1 MTYLG
6 DPSATTSGNT
16 LVLHYDAR
24 YAATN
29 YVLVPIKSVPKKR
42 KVKKVKKTKS
52 SYGRV
57 VEP

>member
-6 DPSATTSGNT
+6 NPSATTSGNT

-24 YAATN
+24 YTSAN
-29 YVLVPIKSVPKKR
+29 YVLVPVKSVPKKR
-42 KVKKVKKTKS
+42 KVKKVKKAKS

>member
-1 MTYLG
+1 MIY
-6 DPSATTSGNT
+6 ATATSGVILLPINSST
-16 LVLHYDAR
+16 CAS
-24 YAATN
+24 TGF
-29 YVLVPIKSVPKKR
+29 YVPAKSVPKKR